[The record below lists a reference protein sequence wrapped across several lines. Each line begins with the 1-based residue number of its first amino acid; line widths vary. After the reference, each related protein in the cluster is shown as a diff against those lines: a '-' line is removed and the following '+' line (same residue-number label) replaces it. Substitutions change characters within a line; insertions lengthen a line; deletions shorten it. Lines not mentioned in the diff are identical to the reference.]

1 MINFIIGFL
10 TGGVIGVIIV
20 ALMVGGKDEL

>member
-1 MINFIIGFL
+1 MIAFIIGFL

>member
-1 MINFIIGFL
+1 MIEFIIGFL

>member
-1 MINFIIGFL
+1 MISFIIGFL
-10 TGGVIGVIIV
+10 TGGVIGVIIF

>member
-1 MINFIIGFL
+1 MIEFFIGFL

-20 ALMVGGKDEL
+20 AMIVGGKDEL